1 MKPLD
6 QLWIRACKSG
16 DPKKRLL
23 SVYRRFY
30 SRFVFDSGYS
40 EKYILSILLDICKKH
55 CPIDPTHVV
64 SDFLSTKN
72 IYFNYPGKHP
82 EDYEIFYNVVLN
94 HIRFMEVKKIE
105 GLTKPARFRD

>member
-1 MKPLD
+1 MKTLD
-6 QLWIRACKSG
+6 QLWFRACKSG

-40 EKYILSILLDICKKH
+40 EKYILQILLDICENH
-55 CPIDPTHVV
+55 CPICPKHLV

-72 IYFNYPGKHP
+72 IYANYPGKHP
-82 EDYEIFYNVVLN
+82 ENYEIFYNIILN

>member
-1 MKPLD
+1 L
-6 QLWIRACKSG
+6 G
-16 DPKKRLL
+16 
-23 SVYRRFY
+23 
-30 SRFVFDSGYS
+30 
-40 EKYILSILLDICKKH
+40 ICEKH

-94 HIRFMEVKKIE
+94 HIRFMEVKK
-105 GLTKPARFRD
+105 